1 MKIMDF
7 LREDFII
14 EELESSNKQ
23 EVLEEIARNIQKGK
37 KKYNQAAMV
46 KVLIE
51 REKLGST
58 GIGDSIAI
66 PHGKLNGL
74 DDLIVAF
81 GRSRQGVEFN
91 AMDGKPVNLFF
102 LLMAPEQSK
111 SEHLKVLARISRMLK
126 DLNFRKS
133 LMEAKSRDELYQIIA
148 DKDDQT

>member
-1 MKIMDF
+1 MKITDF

-23 EVLEEIARNIQKGK
+23 EVLEEISRNIQKRK
-37 KKYNQAAMV
+37 QRYHPTAMV
-46 KVLIE
+46 KVLME

-58 GIGDSIAI
+58 GIGDHIAI

-74 DDLIVAF
+74 DDLIVTF
-81 GRSRQGVEFN
+81 GRSNRGIDFD
-91 AMDGKPVNLFF
+91 AIDGKPVNLFF
-102 LLMAPEQSK
+102 LLMAPEQSTGQ
-111 SEHLKVLARISRMLK
+111 HLKALARISRMLK
-126 DLNFRKS
+126 DLHFRKS

>member
-1 MKIMDF
+1 MDF

-133 LMEAKSRDELYQIIA
+133 LMEAKSRNELYQIIV
-148 DKDDQT
+148 DKDEQT